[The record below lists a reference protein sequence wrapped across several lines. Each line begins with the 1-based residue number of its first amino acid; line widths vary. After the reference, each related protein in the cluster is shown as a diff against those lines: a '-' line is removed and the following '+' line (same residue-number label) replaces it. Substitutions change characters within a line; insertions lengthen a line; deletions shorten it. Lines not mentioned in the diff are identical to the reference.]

1 MVASALKRRGGIMV
15 QAKQFLSQLVHAVP
29 RKTVLFGG
37 ALLGVSLVVGV
48 GFAVGEKLTARADE
62 KATAPFDRAINA
74 NTTKLLENGRQIF
87 RFDTFGD
94 QVFWGDT
101 IKLHQAIE
109 GSKFG
114 GVGPGVSPA
123 TALAVGLKV
132 DVDALPEQLQKQLQR
147 GKVDLNDPAVT
158 LALLKLNSV
167 VGVTGFFNANGSLK
181 SMGIQCAFCHSTVD
195 NSFAFGI
202 GHRVDGVAN
211 RDLEVGQIINLSPD
225 LSAVDQFFGL
235 PDATVRT
242 VLKSWSRGTF
252 DAEVFLDGK
261 AFHNDQNGVNRA
273 PTVLPN
279 ALGLAGV
286 NLHTYTGWGQV
297 TYWNAFVANLE
308 MHGVGTFF
316 DPRINNAAQFPIAVK
331 NHTFDVRQPEG
342 ADQITSKLAALHVY
356 QLDIAAPRPPAG
368 SFSQAAAR
376 RGAAVF
382 GTAPGTDPVTGA
394 RVFCSTCHVPP
405 LYTEPGWNI
414 HSGAEVGVDDFQ
426 ADRTPAVSDG
436 TSAAPVHGYRTTPLD
451 GAWTKEINGPVFHSR
466 GGGFFHDGRFATL
479 MDVVNHYNTV
489 FAMGLTDQQK
499 GDLVEFLKSLPSTGA
514 QVSDSGDGRSQAGA
528 RATGAPPVAQF
539 AQMAGSSPLA
549 AILLGSL
556 FALAGLGTIVRR
568 KFAR

>member
-1 MVASALKRRGGIMV
+1 MVHGRRFM
-15 QAKQFLSQLVHAVP
+15 AQLAQVVP
-29 RKTVLFGG
+29 RKTLLVGG
-37 ALLGVSLVVGV
+37 ALLGVSLLVGV
-48 GFAVGEKLTARADE
+48 GFAVGEKLIARADE
-62 KATAPFDRAINA
+62 NASAPFDQAIQA
-74 NTTKLLENGRQIF
+74 NTAKVLEEGRQVF

-94 QVFWGDT
+94 QAFWGDT

-132 DVDALPEQLQKQLQR
+132 DVDALPEQLQEQLQA
-147 GKVDLNDPAVT
+147 GQVNLNDPAVT
-158 LALLKLNSV
+158 LALLKLNAV
-167 VGVTGFFNANGSLK
+167 VGVTGFFNANGSLR
-181 SMGIQCAFCHSTVD
+181 SMGIQCALCHSTVD

-202 GHRVDGVAN
+202 GHRVDGVGN
-211 RDLEVGQIINLSPD
+211 RDLEVGQIVNLAPD

-235 PDATVRT
+235 PDATVRA
-242 VLKSWSRGTF
+242 VLQSWSRGTF

-273 PTVLPN
+273 PTVIPN
-279 ALGLAGV
+279 ALGLPGV

-308 MHGVGTFF
+308 MHGIGTFF
-316 DPRINNAAQFPIAVK
+316 DPRINNAAQFPIAVR

-342 ADQITSKLAALHVY
+342 ADQITAKLAALHVY
-356 QLDIAAPRPPAG
+356 QLDIPAPRPPAG
-368 SFSQAAAR
+368 SFDEAAAG
-376 RGAAVF
+376 RGATVF
-382 GTAPGTDPVTGA
+382 RTAPGTDPVTGA

-414 HSGAEVGVDDFQ
+414 HSGTEVGVDDFQ

-436 TSAAPVHGYRTTPLD
+436 SSAAPVHGYRTAPLN

-499 GDLVEFLKSLPSTGA
+499 SDLVEFLKSLPSEGPQVTESGNGPQAAARPAA
-514 QVSDSGDGRSQAGA
+514 QV
-528 RATGAPPVAQF
+528 
-539 AQMAGSSPLA
+539 AQMAQLGAGSGLLA
-549 AILLGSL
+549 AGLLGSL
-556 FALAGLGTIVRR
+556 SALTIVGTIVRR
-568 KFAR
+568 KSVR